1 MTYQDRLRLDGRTAV
16 ITGGSQGIG
25 LAGARALAE
34 FGARVVLAA
43 NNPERGADAVA
54 LLRADGREAEFY
66 NVDVTDSTDVGAL
79 MQSVAER
86 YGRLDIL
93 VSSAGVACH
102 GDSIALTDTEW
113 QRVIDVNLTGAFWVA
128 REAARQMLKTGGGC
142 IVNVG
147 SISGMIAN
155 IPQSQTAYNASKAG
169 VHLVTQS
176 LASEFA
182 TRGIRVNAVAPGY
195 VETELTRGGIDNP
208 SWFPTW
214 REMTPMH
221 RVGQPEEIASVIHF
235 LASDAASYMT
245 GAVVVVDGGYT
256 AR

>member
-1 MTYQDRLRLDGRTAV
+1 MSYLDRLRLDGRTAV
-16 ITGGSQGIG
+16 VTGGSQGIG
-25 LAGARALAE
+25 LASARALAE
-34 FGARVVLAA
+34 FGARVVIAA
-43 NNPERGADAVA
+43 NNPERGADAVS
-54 LLRADGREAEFY
+54 LLRGSGYEAEFY
-66 NVDVTDSTDVGAL
+66 DVDVADATAVGTL
-79 MQSVAER
+79 MQGVAER
-86 YGRLDIL
+86 FGRLDIL

-102 GDSIALTDTEW
+102 GDSTALTDAEW
-113 QRVIDVNLTGAFWVA
+113 HRVIDVNLTGTFWVA
-128 REAARQMLKTGGGC
+128 REAARQMLKTGGGS

-155 IPQSQTAYNASKAG
+155 IPQNQTAYNASKAG

-195 VETELTRGGIDNP
+195 VETELTRGGIENP

-214 REMTPMH
+214 CEMTPMG
-221 RVGQPEEIASVIHF
+221 RVGQPDEIASVIHF
-235 LASDAASYMT
+235 LASDASSYMT